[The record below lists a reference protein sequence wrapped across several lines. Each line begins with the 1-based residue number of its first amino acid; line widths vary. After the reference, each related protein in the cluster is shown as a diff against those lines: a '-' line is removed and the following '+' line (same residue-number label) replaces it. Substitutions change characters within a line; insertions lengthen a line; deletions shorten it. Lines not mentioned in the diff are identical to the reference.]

1 MKAYEILSLVKIGV
15 ETKQQNSHQ
24 RLTEV
29 CLYGHNGQNNQADGA
44 RFGCF
49 KSLIWFSF

>member
-1 MKAYEILSLVKIGV
+1 MKAYEILFLLKIGV

-24 RLTEV
+24 RLTGV
-29 CLYGHNGQNNQADGA
+29 CLYGHNEQNSQADGA

-49 KSLIWFSF
+49 KSLLWFCI